1 MSRKKRK
8 RSPREPDLAAALAS
22 LAAALNRCERAGL
35 HPDLRHGIAITE
47 AGYVLPI
54 KDKWAARPLKKYR

>member
-1 MSRKKRK
+1 VPRKKRK
-8 RSPREPDLAAALAS
+8 RKPDPAALLDS

-35 HPDLRHGIAITE
+35 SPELRHGVVLTH

-54 KDKWAARPLKKYR
+54 KDKWAARPLKKHK